1 VIAPPDAGE
10 FLGSTALLGRL
21 PVVALEELAKTVRW
35 LTLPGGETLFRRG
48 DPGESIYL
56 VASGRLRV
64 SDGALEREAA
74 RGDCVGE
81 LALLTGERRSAT
93 VVAVRDTELAELT
106 RADFDRVAE
115 RYPAAILDLARL
127 VAARLLGAGDNRDVP
142 PVSTIALVP
151 MPGVNLNEIAIVIRD
166 ALSTIGSTL
175 HVSAARELV
184 ADEQARTRWLN
195 AQEFEHTFVLYEA
208 DEGLTS
214 WTRCCIRQADR
225 VLMFARPD
233 SPRAIP
239 GIPASSELVLIHRAA
254 PVGTDRWP
262 ADAFACRHHVLE
274 NSREDLERVVRH
286 VTGHAVGLV
295 LSGGGARAFAQI
307 GVVRALGEAG
317 VPIDRVGG
325 TSIGAVL
332 GAQIAARNDWRRL
345 VELHRGRWRNDYT
358 LPHLALLA
366 GKRTRKGV
374 EAWFGDTRIEDLW
387 LPFFCVSTNL
397 SSAEM
402 VVHRQGV
409 VRDAVRASMS
419 VPGVLPPFVR
429 EDGELLVDGG
439 LLNNL
444 PTNFMRALGPGTII
458 AVDVSPRLDSKLT
471 VERALPRVRDAAL
484 SLLRPS
490 GRKSVNI
497 LRILQRATLVPSI
510 ELGTQARGESDFYL
524 APPVQDVDL
533 LDWSSLERVAE
544 IGYHYASEQIAE
556 WRHALPAVEA
566 PIAPG
571 VNRGAAPRAAI
582 YARA

>member
-1 VIAPPDAGE
+1 M
-10 FLGSTALLGRL
+10 
-21 PVVALEELAKTVRW
+21 ALEELAKTVRW
-35 LTLPGGETLFRRG
+35 LTLPGGETLFRGG

-151 MPGVNLNEIAIVIRD
+151 MPSVNLNEIAIVIRD

-274 NSREDLERVVRH
+274 DSREDLERVVRH

-419 VPGVLPPFVR
+419 VPGGASTIRSRGWGTPRGWRPPQQSPNELHARARARNHHRGRRVTTARLEADRRARASPSTRRRLEFAASV
-429 EDGELLVDGG
+429 GEKIGEHLADP
-439 LLNNL
+439 
-444 PTNFMRALGPGTII
+444 PTRDACPEHRARHAGP
-458 AVDVSPRLDSKLT
+458 R
-471 VERALPRVRDAAL
+471 RVRFLSSPARPGRRSSRLELARARRRDRL
-484 SLLRPS
+484 SL
-490 GRKSVNI
+490 
-497 LRILQRATLVPSI
+497 RIRADS
-510 ELGTQARGESDFYL
+510 
-524 APPVQDVDL
+524 
-533 LDWSSLERVAE
+533 
-544 IGYHYASEQIAE
+544 
-556 WRHALPAVEA
+556 
-566 PIAPG
+566 
-571 VNRGAAPRAAI
+571 
-582 YARA
+582 